1 MVYLKYIR
9 KNNIIEYSDGVKSEF
24 TIERDMVGYYAS
36 LFNKPFRKLNID
48 KERLSLDT
56 LGYYEY
62 GNFPYCKSEK
72 DVFKLLR
79 ALQKKSKIK
88 YYIENEL

>member
-9 KNNIIEYSDGVKSEF
+9 KNNVIEYSDGVKSGF
-24 TIERDMVGYYAS
+24 TIESDPIGYYAT
-36 LFNKPFRKLNID
+36 LFQHPFVNLNVD

-56 LGYYEY
+56 LGYY
-62 GNFPYCKSEK
+62 NDACFPYCKSEK

-88 YYIENEL
+88 YCMENEI

>member
-9 KNNIIEYSDGVKSEF
+9 KNNVIEYSDGSKHGFS
-24 TIERDMVGYYAS
+24 IEVDNYGYYAT
-36 LFNKPFRKLNID
+36 LYKFPFHKLNVD

-56 LGYYEY
+56 LGYYED
-62 GNFPYCKSEK
+62 GCFPYCKSKK
-72 DVFKLLR
+72 DVLILLR

>member
-9 KNNIIEYSDGVKSEF
+9 KNNVIEYSDGVKSEF
-24 TIERDMVGYYAS
+24 TIKRDMVGYYTT
-36 LFNKPFRKLNID
+36 LYEFPFKKLNID
-48 KERLSLDT
+48 KETLSLDT
-56 LGYYEY
+56 LGYYED
-62 GNFPYCKSEK
+62 GCFPYCKSAK
-72 DVFKLLR
+72 DVLTLLR